1 MQDHAGLLVDFSDCG
16 LPECL
21 PLVDQSG
28 GKLVDIYA
36 EMFLTDQW
44 LRDNQDVKKT
54 ADTLLV
60 YEPIFNRYGY
70 TTDDYLKTVEH
81 YMREP
86 DKYAKILKNTAKK
99 LEKKEKEIQKTIDA
113 IERASRLH
121 LSPIHASDTLLRR
134 FKPDSFYLGRPSVRA
149 NRYFE
154 IILSDQDR
162 DTLFDGPRL
171 IIKTDSAAVD
181 SVAVDS
187 LNVPIASPD
196 TSGVQSKVIEENDGK
211 IIEVFEAPVRK
222 RQPRI
227 EAQLDTVATE

>member
-1 MQDHAGLLVDFSDCG
+1 MGLEGGAQRIFLHADDHRCPAHQIPGGIDTFLGRDQKGQGSVDH
-16 LPECL
+16 
-21 PLVDQSG
+21 
-28 GKLVDIYA
+28 
-36 EMFLTDQW
+36 FL
-44 LRDNQDVKKT
+44 
-54 ADTLLV
+54 
-60 YEPIFNRYGY
+60 
-70 TTDDYLKTVEH
+70 
-81 YMREP
+81 REP
-86 DKYAKILKNTAKK
+86 
-99 LEKKEKEIQKTIDA
+99 
-113 IERASRLH
+113 
-121 LSPIHASDTLLRR
+121 
-134 FKPDSFYLGRPSVRA
+134 
-149 NRYFE
+149 
-154 IILSDQDR
+154 